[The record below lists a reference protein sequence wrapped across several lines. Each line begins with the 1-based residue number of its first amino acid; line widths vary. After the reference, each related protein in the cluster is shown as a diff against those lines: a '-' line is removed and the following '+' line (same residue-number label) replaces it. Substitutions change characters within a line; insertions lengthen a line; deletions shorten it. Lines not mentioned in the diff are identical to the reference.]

1 MMLHIFIM
9 IIILG
14 IVIYQIRIYIR
25 TKKQLDVFR
34 DIFPRNASETF
45 GIANDANGGT
55 CIGAQ
60 QEVAFI
66 EEQKEEI
73 ARLKEEIR
81 RLQHTTLFDFND
93 NEVLLPTLKEELQKH
108 ETALENTINN
118 LGSGKYYNELRQTII
133 SSINSYLQ
141 KNRNSSADFYL
152 IKDIVDRNCDSAE
165 EEINTQIPVPL
176 YCGLAGT
183 MIGIIGGIGALWLS
197 GGLDELLNSAQGSG
211 SGADGIQALIGGV
224 AVAMIASLCGIFL
237 TTCSSLIAKDAK
249 KECDRNKHSFLSW
262 IQAELLPVLSTDA
275 MSAISKMTENLAE
288 FNNTFSQNAR
298 ELKNALGE
306 VRGTTEGQARLLE
319 ALEKLKIQKI
329 ATANIEVYDRLK
341 GCTDEIGLIGEQLKA
356 SRQYLQKVTV
366 LTDKLDD
373 ADNRTRMIEEM
384 TNYFMKERANIG
396 VMTGVVA
403 RSIGEADAKLQEA
416 AEELKSSVATQ
427 YVELTKHF
435 TQQREKFEEVANAQQ
450 AALEKRMNELGS
462 LTSELKSL
470 TAVKTSIDNL
480 AKSAESH
487 NKKLDKLA
495 EAITEIAQM
504 KASGST
510 LPTMPCLPKWLKI
523 TAIAVVGILMLC
535 CIMNI
540 VSMIFYFLR

>member
-81 RLQHTTLFDFND
+81 RSQHTTLFDFND

-480 AKSAESH
+480 AKSTESH

-495 EAITEIAQM
+495 ETITEIAQM

-510 LPTMPCLPKWLKI
+510 LPTMPRLPKWLKI